1 MSCQSSPRCRNSKG
15 VWDRGG
21 GRGDE
26 GACLT
31 CRASEEY
38 LRSNTEAIS
47 EVFPNAS
54 LFLRCGEPQH
64 SRRFFARKVWPR
76 PSVRAVP
83 KSSDA

>member
-1 MSCQSSPRCRNSKG
+1 M
-15 VWDRGG
+15 WHRGG

-54 LFLRCGEPQH
+54 LFLRCEPPH
-64 SRRFFARKVWPR
+64 SRRFFARKSLAS
-76 PSVRAVP
+76 PSPCRAQVR
-83 KSSDA
+83 